1 MTAGMIVFSERPDAL
16 TYTGAAIVLATG
28 LYTIYREQRQARRG

>member
-1 MTAGMIVFSERPDAL
+1 MAAGIIVFNERPDML
-16 TYTGAAIVLATG
+16 TYLGASIVLATG